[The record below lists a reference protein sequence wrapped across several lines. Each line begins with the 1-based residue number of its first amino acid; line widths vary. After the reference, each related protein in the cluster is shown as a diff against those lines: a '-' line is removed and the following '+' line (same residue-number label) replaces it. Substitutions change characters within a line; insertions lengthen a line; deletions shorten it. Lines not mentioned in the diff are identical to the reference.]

1 MIEDWVKFQ
10 GDIMPNR
17 TAFVTGA
24 SRGIGRAIALRL
36 CQSGHDIVVASPEVD
51 NNEKVAAEIRA
62 AGGKAITLDFDVTSL
77 DSIKQGVATALKELG
92 KIEVL
97 VNNAGIT
104 RDGLAMRM
112 KPDDW
117 RLVLEINLNGAFFA
131 TQQVLPGML
140 RERWGRIINIASV
153 VGQMGNPG
161 QANYVTSKAGI
172 IGLTKALAQEVGS
185 RGITVNAV
193 APGFIE
199 TDMTAK
205 LPQEVKDRMLATV
218 ALRRPGQPEDVANA
232 VNFLASADASY
243 ITGHVVNVNG
253 GMYM

>member
-1 MIEDWVKFQ
+1 
-10 GDIMPNR
+10 MPNR